1 MPDHGRR
8 ALRRVCDSVSGV
20 NWRPTRFVDELM
32 LTRYACCVCHVIPST
47 TVVLPCCHAL
57 CEQCQRGSVVQDG
70 GSVCPLDGEP
80 FCEDE
85 CQKWQLPERKKQNL
99 KAHCWNEAHG
109 CDFVGPL
116 AALLGHFEADCAF
129 HTSPC
134 QRCGENVPN
143 AQLAAHYIGGCSTN
157 NFPSATLVES
167 STRGEAAA
175 SSSATG
181 DLTAT
186 AQGFEGKAEYR
197 YEDEI
202 PALQS
207 QVNELT
213 EAARSQGA
221 LLQELNGTMALS
233 LQTLNASVVAATAK
247 FSDAIGEASQL
258 HQRTLASREE
268 ESSRAHQAE
277 ATASASCSGA
287 RPPRRKEATDV
298 LQNMEVLAA
307 QSLWCLER
315 LLKVHSE
322 PGKLPAARSS
332 VLSQSREK
340 RTSFRESTCTLGCA
354 NANEIVYLVVI
365 SHANELQRYNN
376 ATITSRL
383 RHRNAWCR
391 VTFGL
396 LGNNEGEQRWG
407 LRLDWDNTC
416 TCAESSCLPHVVGV
430 TETSQLRFAFFSFKR
445 EDAECDA
452 RTQVFYCNVSLN
464 EMCIRNLRFEIVIHD
479 CE

>member
-8 ALRRVCDSVSGV
+8 ALHRVCDSVSGV

-32 LTRYACCVCHVIPST
+32 LTRYACCACHVIPST

-70 GSVCPLDGEP
+70 GCVCPLDGEP

-143 AQLAAHYIGGCSTN
+143 AQLAAHYIGGCSAN
-157 NFPSATLVES
+157 NLSSATLVES

-181 DLTAT
+181 DVTAT
-186 AQGFEGKAEYR
+186 AQGIEGKTEYL
-197 YEDEI
+197 YEDDI

-221 LLQELNGTMALS
+221 LLQELNATMALS

-258 HQRTLASREE
+258 HQRILASREE
-268 ESSRAHQAE
+268 ESSRADEAE

-287 RPPRRKEATDV
+287 RPPRLTAGTKPK
-298 LQNMEVLAA
+298 AA
-307 QSLWCLER
+307 ISSAPWRTSYDTSRQSAPST
-315 LLKVHSE
+315 HSRV
-322 PGKLPAARSS
+322 KSAAR
-332 VLSQSREK
+332 
-340 RTSFRESTCTLGCA
+340 
-354 NANEIVYLVVI
+354 
-365 SHANELQRYNN
+365 
-376 ATITSRL
+376 TSRML
-383 RHRNAWCR
+383 SWQPTTSAGAAT
-391 VTFGL
+391 VP
-396 LGNNEGEQRWG
+396 
-407 LRLDWDNTC
+407 RLV
-416 TCAESSCLPHVVGV
+416 APPSLPM
-430 TETSQLRFAFFSFKR
+430 T
-445 EDAECDA
+445 
-452 RTQVFYCNVSLN
+452 
-464 EMCIRNLRFEIVIHD
+464 
-479 CE
+479 